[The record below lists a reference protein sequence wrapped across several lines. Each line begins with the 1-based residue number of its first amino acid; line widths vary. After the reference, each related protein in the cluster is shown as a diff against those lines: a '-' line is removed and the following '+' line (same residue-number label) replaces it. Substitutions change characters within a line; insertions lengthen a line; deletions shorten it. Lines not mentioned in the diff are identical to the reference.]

1 MLSADD
7 SVIRE
12 FVLEHFSLN
21 VSKTLFLISG
31 YHTEVGLLCF
41 EKDTHMSGY
50 KEYSKAKEKVC
61 ESIFLNGSL

>member
-12 FVLEHFSLN
+12 FVSEDFSLN
-21 VSKTLFLISG
+21 GCKTLFLISG
-31 YHTEVGLLCF
+31 YHTKVELLCL

-50 KEYSKAKEKVC
+50 QRQKKKYARAS
-61 ESIFLNGSL
+61 F